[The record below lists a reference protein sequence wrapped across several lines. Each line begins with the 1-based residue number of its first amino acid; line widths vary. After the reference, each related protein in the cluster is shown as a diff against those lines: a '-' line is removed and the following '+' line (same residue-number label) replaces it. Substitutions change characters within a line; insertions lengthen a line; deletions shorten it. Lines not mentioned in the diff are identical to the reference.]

1 MSTDPTIDD
10 WFDADDEPAD
20 SDRPAGTDD
29 WFDAEPDTDGTPER
43 TTRRPFLRETTDGM
57 VAFDQG
63 RYDPRFEYG
72 YVWGAANASWENVFD
87 EDEVEDLPE
96 DKWRLFE
103 NKRAGVSTVGRIY
116 AALLMWHTLTTDQ
129 LSSMLDVPTKAVEL
143 HCSILANFGAIS
155 RGRMTSRLYVK
166 PPQVWGI
173 RSWPKAKQ
181 VLSVVVPDV
190 NLAITAGNRPAS
202 QTVHAAYHNVYA
214 AELAMR
220 AAEQVP
226 GVAVALGPHVSHYR
240 GMGGS
245 DEAAYADGSL
255 VLDNGAIAAI
265 EMITTSATQGPKR
278 DRRLRALA
286 ARPGSETGLH
296 VVYVGA
302 SRNDREF
309 GQMLPRLRAEYEE
322 ASRRA
327 YGRYTSDALQR
338 VYYVNW
344 IDWFPGTHRA
354 TDAFRRLTVTRLSD
368 GAQIDLADLA
378 KLDLPAF
385 LRAPIGAA
393 ASLAAAVTPGSTVP
407 VHYTNGAVI
416 KPPAI
421 AMAEWLSKHNDRR
434 SPNGEY
440 VGALNA
446 TKGNQRYLDKRADHA
461 TKKREKRLAKQAALA
476 ARRAAEAVA

>member
-1 MSTDPTIDD
+1 MLQ
-10 WFDADDEPAD
+10 DADHAWKHARSRCAHPGPYRKRIKALHRQEHAA
-20 SDRPAGTDD
+20 RY
-29 WFDAEPDTDGTPER
+29 
-43 TTRRPFLRETTDGM
+43 TTD
-57 VAFDQG
+57 
-63 RYDPRFEYG
+63 
-72 YVWGAANASWENVFD
+72 
-87 EDEVEDLPE
+87 L
-96 DKWRLFE
+96 
-103 NKRAGVSTVGRIY
+103 
-116 AALLMWHTLTTDQ
+116 
-129 LSSMLDVPTKAVEL
+129 
-143 HCSILANFGAIS
+143 
-155 RGRMTSRLYVK
+155 
-166 PPQVWGI
+166 
-173 RSWPKAKQ
+173 
-181 VLSVVVPDV
+181 
-190 NLAITAGNRPAS
+190 
-202 QTVHAAYHNVYA
+202 
-214 AELAMR
+214 
-220 AAEQVP
+220 
-226 GVAVALGPHVSHYR
+226 
-240 GMGGS
+240 
-245 DEAAYADGSL
+245 
-255 VLDNGAIAAI
+255 
-265 EMITTSATQGPKR
+265 PKR
-278 DRRLRALA
+278 DHAAGATQTIITNTPPYRDFPRRCSS
-286 ARPGSETGLH
+286 RP
-296 VVYVGA
+296 
-302 SRNDREF
+302 
-309 GQMLPRLRAEYEE
+309 
-322 ASRRA
+322 
-327 YGRYTSDALQR
+327 